1 MPKRERK
8 EEGGGGSRSSSG
20 SSKRHQPEDESAATA
35 VRFDERRCRWLTD
48 CEVPRHSAEQDGG
61 GGGGGGGG
69 CVVYW
74 MSRDQRVDD
83 NWALLK
89 AQALAAELGLPL
101 RVCFVLAP
109 KFLEATLRM

>member
-8 EEGGGGSRSSSG
+8 EGGAGS
-20 SSKRHQPEDESAATA
+20 SSKRHQSEDESATKA

-48 CEVPRHSAEQDGG
+48 CEEPRRSEEEDGVGG
-61 GGGGGGGG
+61 GGVGGG

>member
-8 EEGGGGSRSSSG
+8 EGGGGGSSS
-20 SSKRHQPEDESAATA
+20 SSKRHQSEDESATKA

-48 CEVPRHSAEQDGG
+48 CEEPRRSEEEDGV

>member
-1 MPKRERK
+1 M
-8 EEGGGGSRSSSG
+8 
-20 SSKRHQPEDESAATA
+20 SSKSKAAAAPALISVKPERIRLLSS
-35 VRFDERRCRWLTD
+35 VKS
-48 CEVPRHSAEQDGG
+48 VKPSQGG
-61 GGGGGGGG
+61 
-69 CVVYW
+69 VVYW

>member
-8 EEGGGGSRSSSG
+8 EGGAG
-20 SSKRHQPEDESAATA
+20 SSKRHQSEDESATKA

-48 CEVPRHSAEQDGG
+48 CEEPRRSEEEDGVGG
-61 GGGGGGGG
+61 GGVGGG

-89 AQALAAELGLPL
+89 AQALAVELGLPL